1 MFDDDMDMLLE
12 QSQESINKT
21 VEQKELDIYLEGLQ
35 ESINEINK
43 LKAALD
49 NFIPIR
55 NDFIRSLYSRHSYS
69 AMKLSDMTGLSRQM
83 VHNLVKEEANNG

>member
-43 LKAALD
+43 LKEALD